1 MKAQRILTGTR
12 GVSDPEGGGERAEV
26 TVAVVGPC
34 WHAHSSWISPSLPAS
49 LATQGW
55 VTESM
60 QWWAG
65 KRRPLPTAPSGV

>member
-1 MKAQRILTGTR
+1 MTI
-12 GVSDPEGGGERAEV
+12 
-26 TVAVVGPC
+26 AVVGPC